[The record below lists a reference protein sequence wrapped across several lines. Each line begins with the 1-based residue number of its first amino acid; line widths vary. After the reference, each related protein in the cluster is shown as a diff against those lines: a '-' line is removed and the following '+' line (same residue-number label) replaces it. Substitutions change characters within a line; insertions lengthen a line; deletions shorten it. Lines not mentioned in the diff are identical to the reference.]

1 MDIVLN
7 RKGGVPLH
15 DQLLAQLELRILGGS
30 IAPGERLPSVRALA
44 RQLGLHANT
53 VSAAYRDLESAG
65 HVRLRRG
72 AGVFVRAGAAST
84 LEEARGLDEMIRLAV
99 STAFR
104 KGYGG
109 AEIKAAVERWLQAA
123 PAERVLVVDPRKE
136 TIELVAHE
144 VREALGVPVSG
155 CTLEELEAQPALLSG
170 ALGLVFPYHADKVAR
185 LVPGAARE
193 VIHVRLSREDREIVL
208 GLPAG
213 ATVLL
218 VSGSPLVL
226 SFAKAVIGGLRGD
239 ELLVETRL
247 IGRRAEWR
255 RLVCAADLVVVDA
268 LAAAEVRRERPK
280 RLRELRLL
288 GKAALVRVRHGLSA
302 IVPRD

>member
-44 RQLGLHANT
+44 RRLGLHANT

-65 HVRLRRG
+65 HVELKRG
-72 AGVFVRAGAAST
+72 AGVFVRSGAAAT
-84 LEEARGLDEMIRLAV
+84 LEEARDLDEMIRLAV
-99 STAFR
+99 SSAFR

-136 TIELVAHE
+136 TIEIVAHE
-144 VREALGVPVSG
+144 VREALGVPVAG
-155 CTLEELEAQPALLSG
+155 CTLDELEAQPALLSG

-185 LVPGAARE
+185 LAPGAAQE
-193 VIHVRLSREDREIVL
+193 VIHVRLSREDRATVL

-218 VSGSPLVL
+218 VSRSPLVL
-226 SFAKAVIGGLRGD
+226 SFAKAVMGGLRGD

-247 IGRRAEWR
+247 LGRRAEWR
-255 RLVCAADLVVVDA
+255 RLVKAADLVVGDVMA
-268 LAAAEVRRERPK
+268 VNEIRKEKPG
-280 RLRELRLL
+280 RLQVLRLL
-288 GKAALVRVRHGLSA
+288 SKAALGRVRHGLTA
-302 IVPRD
+302 FTPRD

>member
-15 DQLLAQLELRILGGS
+15 DQLLAQLELRILDGS
-30 IAPGERLPSVRALA
+30 ISPGERLPSVRALA
-44 RQLGLHANT
+44 RRLGLHANT
-53 VSAAYRDLESAG
+53 VSAAYRELESAG
-65 HVRLRRG
+65 HVQLKRG
-72 AGVFVRAGAAST
+72 AGVFVRAGAAAS
-84 LEEARGLDEMIRLAV
+84 LEEAGNLDEMIRLAI
-99 STAFR
+99 SIALR

-109 AEIKAAVERWLQAA
+109 PEIKAAVERWLQAA

-136 TIELVAHE
+136 TIEILAHE

-170 ALGLVFPYHADKVAR
+170 ALALVFPYHADKVAR
-185 LVPGAARE
+185 LAPGAARK
-193 VIHVRLSREDREIVL
+193 VVHVRFSREDRETVL
-208 GLPAG
+208 GLPTG
-213 ATVLL
+213 AMVLL
-218 VSGSPLVL
+218 VSRSPLVL

-247 IGRRAEWR
+247 LGQRGEWR
-255 RLVCAADLVVVDA
+255 RLVRAADLVVGDVIA
-268 LAAAEVRRERPK
+268 LGEVRRERPA

-288 GKAALVRVRHGLSA
+288 GKAALARVRQALSA

>member
-1 MDIVLN
+1 M
-7 RKGGVPLH
+7 R
-15 DQLLAQLELRILGGS
+15 E
-30 IAPGERLPSVRALA
+30 
-44 RQLGLHANT
+44 
-53 VSAAYRDLESAG
+53 
-65 HVRLRRG
+65 
-72 AGVFVRAGAAST
+72 GAAST
-84 LEEARGLDEMIRLAV
+84 LEEANGLDEMIRLV
-99 STAFR
+99 VGTAFH

-109 AEIKAAVERWLQAA
+109 VEIKAAVERWLQAA

-136 TIELVAHE
+136 TIALVAHE

-185 LVPGAARE
+185 LAPGAARE

-208 GLPAG
+208 GLPSG

-218 VSGSPLVL
+218 VSCSPLVL

-247 IGRRAEWR
+247 VGRRVEWR
-255 RLVCAADLVVVDA
+255 RLVLAADLVVVDA
-268 LAAAEVRRERPK
+268 LAASEVRAARPR

-288 GKAALVRVRHGLSA
+288 GKAALGRVRHGLA
-302 IVPRD
+302 AMVPGS